1 MTADFRKTIRGTLE
15 RMVDAGRLE
24 SVPGHEDLFRLG
36 GVVRKLS
43 EEGSMTWA
51 HEGHEHPDDG
61 DRVGAGLHCLAWQG
75 MCRMHSKRPG
85 VQPGAHKSCLLC
97 VLLCLTRAPGPGR
110 TMTWAWAIHRHR
122 PGGVLG
128 LRVGGLGL

>member
-24 SVPGHEDLFRLG
+24 RVPGQEDLFRLG

-61 DRVGAGLHCLAWQG
+61 DRVGAGFGFLVHVRG
-75 MCRMHSKRPG
+75 
-85 VQPGAHKSCLLC
+85 GAACTASSQEFSLVRTSLLLC
-97 VLLCLTRAPGPGR
+97 VLLYLMRA
-110 TMTWAWAIHRHR
+110 A
-122 PGGVLG
+122 
-128 LRVGGLGL
+128 

>member
-1 MTADFRKTIRGTLE
+1 MGT
-15 RMVDAGRLE
+15 GW
-24 SVPGHEDLFRLG
+24 VPGCIALHGRACDQEFS
-36 GVVRKLS
+36 LS
-43 EEGSMTWA
+43 
-51 HEGHEHPDDG
+51 
-61 DRVGAGLHCLAWQG
+61 
-75 MCRMHSKRPG
+75 
-85 VQPGAHKSCLLC
+85 HKSCLLC

>member
-61 DRVGAGLHCLAWQG
+61 DRVGAGLDSGVYGRACAACTASSQG
-75 MCRMHSKRPG
+75 FSLVHPSL
-85 VQPGAHKSCLLC
+85 LLC
-97 VLLCLTRAPGPGR
+97 VLLC
-110 TMTWAWAIHRHR
+110 
-122 PGGVLG
+122 
-128 LRVGGLGL
+128 